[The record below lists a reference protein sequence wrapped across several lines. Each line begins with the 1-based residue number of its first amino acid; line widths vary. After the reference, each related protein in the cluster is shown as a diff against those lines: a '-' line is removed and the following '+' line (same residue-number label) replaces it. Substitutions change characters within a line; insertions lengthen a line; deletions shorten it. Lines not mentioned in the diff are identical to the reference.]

1 MIRVLL
7 PTKKIILEHFDE
19 RDTVMA
25 TVIRRMGPFELKRNR
40 NYFQV
45 LCKAIIGQQI
55 SIKAAESITRRFHSL
70 FAGARPTPEKLRDL
84 SYKQLREVGLSGQKV
99 KYMKDL
105 SAKFLDGIVRPHR
118 MAYQSNEE
126 IIQQL
131 ISIYGVGRWTAEM
144 FLIFSLNRLDVLPLG
159 DLGLRA
165 GVQQIYNM
173 RALPSPDKVRKL
185 GNKWQPFETIGT
197 WYTWRSMDECVVAY

>member
-1 MIRVLL
+1 MTRVLL

-25 TVIRRMGPFELKRNR
+25 TVIRRVGPFELKRNR

-55 SIKAAESITRRFHSL
+55 SIKAAESITYRFQSL
-70 FAGARPTPEKLRDL
+70 FAGARPTPEKLRGL
-84 SYKQLREVGLSGQKV
+84 SDKQLREVGLSGQKV

-105 SAKFLDGIVRPHR
+105 SAKFIDGIVRPHR
-118 MAYQSNEE
+118 MAYQDNEE
-126 IIQQL
+126 IILQL

-173 RALPSPDKVRKL
+173 RELPSPDKVSKL
-185 GNKWQPFETIGT
+185 GKKWQPFETIGT

>member
-1 MIRVLL
+1 MLL
-7 PTKKIILEHFDE
+7 PTKKIILKHFDE

-25 TVIRRMGPFELKRNR
+25 AVIRRMGPFELKRNR

-55 SIKAAESITRRFHSL
+55 SIKAAESITHRFQSL
-70 FAGARPTPEKLRDL
+70 FVGARPTPEKLRIL
-84 SYKQLREVGLSGQKV
+84 SDKQLREVGLSGQKV

-105 SAKFLDGIVRPHR
+105 STKFIDGIVRPRR
-118 MAYQSNEE
+118 MAYQDNEE

-144 FLIFSLNRLDVLPLG
+144 FLIFSLNRLDVLCL
-159 DLGLRA
+159 L
-165 GVQQIYNM
+165 YTS
-173 RALPSPDKVRKL
+173 PSPRD
-185 GNKWQPFETIGT
+185 
-197 WYTWRSMDECVVAY
+197 A